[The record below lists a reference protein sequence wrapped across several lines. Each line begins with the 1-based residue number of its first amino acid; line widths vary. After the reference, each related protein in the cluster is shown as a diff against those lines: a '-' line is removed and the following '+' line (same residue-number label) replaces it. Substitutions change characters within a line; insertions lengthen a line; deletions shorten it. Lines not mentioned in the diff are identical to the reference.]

1 MVKMDME
8 EQLKEYGLD
17 EKDIGEDMDNF
28 LIVFNRK
35 SDEVKYIMSQFI
47 KYPSIRNGL
56 IDGTITIK
64 LSKNDYTVI
73 KRGL

>member
-1 MVKMDME
+1 MDIE

-17 EKDIGEDMDNF
+17 EMNIGEDMDNF

-64 LSKNDYTVI
+64 LLKNDYTVI

>member
-28 LIVFNRK
+28 LVVFNRK
-35 SDEVKYIMSQFI
+35 SDEVKYIMSQLI

>member
-1 MVKMDME
+1 MDME

-28 LIVFNRK
+28 LVVFNRK